1 MKVTPDDYGRRCQ
14 FDHFCKLVLYHE
26 AVDYFRERKRQRGWE
41 TSFETLPLSELDTLC
56 TIDQYPSDSFIFPAY
71 GCELQISDGLVAAAF
86 ASLPQPGQSI
96 LILHCVLELTDGEIG
111 AVVGIRQIRPSLQ
124 SNTNIRIRRPTGVTA
139 ETALSGKAEIWEHIR
154 AIMYRSIPIR
164 AVPTVCHP
172 WEEIPCAWKKSSFT
186 RMTSCMIRQM

>member
-41 TSFETLPLSELDTLC
+41 TSFETLSLSELDTLC

-86 ASLPQPGQSI
+86 ASLPEQEQGI
-96 LILHCVLELTDGEIG
+96 LILHCVLELADGEIG
-111 AVVGIRQIRPSLQ
+111 SLVGMSRSAVQRHRTKAL
-124 SNTNIRIRRPTGVTA
+124 NELRKRLEDERRKP
-139 ETALSGKAEIWEHIR
+139 K
-154 AIMYRSIPIR
+154 
-164 AVPTVCHP
+164 
-172 WEEIPCAWKKSSFT
+172 
-186 RMTSCMIRQM
+186 

>member
-111 AVVGIRQIRPSLQ
+111 AVEECPAAPSSGTGL
-124 SNTNIRIRRPTGVTA
+124 RR
-139 ETALSGKAEIWEHIR
+139 
-154 AIMYRSIPIR
+154 
-164 AVPTVCHP
+164 
-172 WEEIPCAWKKSSFT
+172 WKP
-186 RMTSCMIRQM
+186 